1 MFNLFI
7 TNPNVCCVI
16 KLVSE
21 LITLSSSIIC
31 VAIHS
36 THLVGICQLRM
47 NTFFFVSLWYCVIY
61 IIGFDNFC
69 SRITAVVT
77 SKGKELIVTLMNR
90 SYQVITEGWII
101 DALWSPRCWAWR
113 SWGLEAEEEKKESW
127 ATKLKNLLRLNTWM
141 VDTLLSWK
149 IASLR
154 EHAVG
159 WNRRDEII
167 RK

>member
-31 VAIHS
+31 VAMHS

-47 NTFFFVSLWYCVIY
+47 NTFFFFVSLWYCVIY

-90 SYQVITEGWII
+90 SCQVIAEGWLI
-101 DALWSPRCWAWR
+101 DALWSLGAGPALDVGHER
-113 SWGLEAEEEKKESW
+113 SYYKIKIVIPYIL
-127 ATKLKNLLRLNTWM
+127 LK
-141 VDTLLSWK
+141 
-149 IASLR
+149 
-154 EHAVG
+154 
-159 WNRRDEII
+159 
-167 RK
+167 